1 MSAAAVSTILTQ
13 TLRDRAF
20 AIRLKAETERVLDEF
35 DLTDDERATILAG
48 LQAAGG
54 GAPLAQRPRVAGRIV

>member
-1 MSAAAVSTILTQ
+1 MSAAAVSTILAQ

-20 AIRLKAETERVLDEF
+20 AMRLKAETERVLAEF

-48 LQAAGG
+48 LKASGG